1 MTAGFKT
8 LSPVSFSSELTLFG
22 SSLSQNRNHAK
33 RESEE
38 SEECTQHMDVPSPV
52 SVWTCSPQ
60 LDWHNVSRKSSPSH
74 RETLGSKKSVFFLK
88 SEWMLRT
95 VEPLRRQVWNFK
107 KFQAEVFQ
115 ILLQF
120 TNQSG
125 VTKVR
130 WHCWNLPLKAK
141 TSANEIG
148 AGGQKDLASHWFSGG
163 SYQVDI

>member
-1 MTAGFKT
+1 
-8 LSPVSFSSELTLFG
+8 
-22 SSLSQNRNHAK
+22 
-33 RESEE
+33 
-38 SEECTQHMDVPSPV
+38 
-52 SVWTCSPQ
+52 
-60 LDWHNVSRKSSPSH
+60 
-74 RETLGSKKSVFFLK
+74 
-88 SEWMLRT
+88 MLRT